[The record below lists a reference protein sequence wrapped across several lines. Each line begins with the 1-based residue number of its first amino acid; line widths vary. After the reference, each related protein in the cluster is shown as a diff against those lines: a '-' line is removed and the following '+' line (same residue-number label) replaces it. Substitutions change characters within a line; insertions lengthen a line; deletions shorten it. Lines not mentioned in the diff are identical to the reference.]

1 MVAKFISIVMVW
13 AVLTPA
19 LAAGTP
25 VPLCLAPA
33 RAEAVRAAWS
43 GAPGRL
49 LEVAQRE
56 AITEA
61 QLLSVLPPEQSIGTG
76 GEAFDAVWQ
85 SLQAWPESLTL
96 IERSGQLFE
105 VLGRIPSGEPS
116 KVSRF
121 FNLGDQSH
129 GLSGHLRPDLV
140 TAIYVTELPGRGRT
154 EHGVQFID
162 AAGGVVF
169 GVYVPNEQAAAGNET
184 LAAFRAT
191 RKLVEELPRLCP

>member
-1 MVAKFISIVMVW
+1 MATKLIALYMTW
-13 AVLTPA
+13 AVSVTA
-19 LAAGTP
+19 LAEEPPG
-25 VPLCLAPA
+25 PLCLAPA

-76 GEAFDAVWQ
+76 GEAFGAVWQ

-184 LAAFRAT
+184 LAAFRAI

>member
-1 MVAKFISIVMVW
+1 MATKLIALYMTW
-13 AVLTPA
+13 AVSVTA
-19 LAAGTP
+19 LAEEPPG
-25 VPLCLAPA
+25 PLCLAPA

-140 TAIYVTELPGRGRT
+140 TAVYVTELPGRGRT

-191 RKLVEELPRLCP
+191 RKLV

>member
-1 MVAKFISIVMVW
+1 MATKLIALYMTW
-13 AVLTPA
+13 AVSVTA
-19 LAAGTP
+19 LAEEPPG
-25 VPLCLAPA
+25 PLCLAPA

-191 RKLVEELPRLCP
+191 RKLV

>member
-1 MVAKFISIVMVW
+1 MATKLIALYMTW
-13 AVLTPA
+13 AVSVTA
-19 LAAGTP
+19 LAEEPPG
-25 VPLCLAPA
+25 PLCLAPA

>member
-1 MVAKFISIVMVW
+1 MATKLIALYMTW
-13 AVLTPA
+13 AVSVTA
-19 LAAGTP
+19 LAEEPPG
-25 VPLCLAPA
+25 PLCLAPA

-61 QLLSVLPPEQSIGTG
+61 QLLSVLPPEQAIGTG
-76 GEAFDAVWQ
+76 GEAFGTVWQ

-184 LAAFRAT
+184 LAAFRAI

>member
-1 MVAKFISIVMVW
+1 ATKLIALYMTW
-13 AVLTPA
+13 AVSVTA
-19 LAAGTP
+19 LAEEPPG
-25 VPLCLAPA
+25 PLCLAPA

-43 GAPGRL
+43 DAPGRL

-76 GEAFDAVWQ
+76 GEAFGTVWQ